1 MTTSPGLRRPPGRY
15 DEPRPLSR
23 PVLLGGAA
31 LLVAALVGLA
41 LVGWRHYATSRTP
54 YTNLGYTLSERAVV
68 VRFSVVKDAGKT
80 VQCLLQARDRDNAE
94 VGSLVTTI
102 GPDGSGTL
110 ERAVSVPT
118 TRQAVAGE
126 VLSCRPAP

>member
-1 MTTSPGLRRPPGRY
+1 
-15 DEPRPLSR
+15 
-23 PVLLGGAA
+23 VLLAGAG

-41 LVGWRHYATSRTP
+41 FLGWRHYDRSRTP
-54 YTNLGYTLSERAVV
+54 FSNLGYTVGDSAVV

-80 VQCLLQARDRDNAE
+80 VQCLVQARDRDNAE
-94 VGSLVTTI
+94 VGSLVSTI

-110 ERAVSVPT
+110 KREVSVPT
-118 TRQAVAGE
+118 TRRAVAGE